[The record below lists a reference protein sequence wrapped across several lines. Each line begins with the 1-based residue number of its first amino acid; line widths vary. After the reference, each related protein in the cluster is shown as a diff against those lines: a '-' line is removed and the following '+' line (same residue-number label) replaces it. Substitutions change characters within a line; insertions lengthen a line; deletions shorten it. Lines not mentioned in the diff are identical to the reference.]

1 MVTGRFEVNL
11 ALERKREGCDKKNKE
26 SETVRSYKSVRE

>member
-11 ALERKREGCDKKNKE
+11 VLERKREGCDKKK
-26 SETVRSYKSVRE
+26 TRKVRQ